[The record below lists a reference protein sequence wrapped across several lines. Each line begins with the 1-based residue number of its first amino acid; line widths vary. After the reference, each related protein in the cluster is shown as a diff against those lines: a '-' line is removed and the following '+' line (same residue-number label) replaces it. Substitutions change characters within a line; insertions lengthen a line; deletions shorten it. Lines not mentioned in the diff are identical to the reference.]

1 MASSSIERV
10 ACPVY
15 NGTLKH
21 LIKYDLDIRVYFLKF
36 VYFRLLA
43 KVTRAFLD
51 SETME
56 ELSELN
62 AF

>member
-1 MASSSIERV
+1 MASSSIGRV
-10 ACPVY
+10 AFPVY

-21 LIKYDLDIRVYFLKF
+21 LIEYDLDIRVFFLKF

-43 KVTRAFLD
+43 KVTRTFLD
-51 SETME
+51 TDTLE
-56 ELSELN
+56 EMSELN